1 MQDCNMDD
9 LIEVEK
15 AATGRGGFKWR
26 SLLFKRSEGALF
38 VEEIRS
44 IYFGLW
50 KSWKSE
56 IQRLLINGL

>member
-1 MQDCNMDD
+1 MQDRNMDD

-44 IYFGLW
+44 IYFGL
-50 KSWKSE
+50 
-56 IQRLLINGL
+56 